1 MSEYLKFIT
10 GSHDLYQRY
19 IDDWRLAV
27 RSYWGG
33 VEYRD
38 AKYLKRY
45 SIDDA
50 TPSEVIRTYDMD
62 DDGRL
67 TGKYSSIA
75 VSDSR
80 SANEMGEQY
89 LSSFYMEKL
98 QNVPL
103 YPYTRLYVSEYN
115 SILFRNPPVRELPE
129 LPDVEAFI
137 NDVDGEGNSINEF
150 VSMVDIYTTVYGVVW
165 TSCIKPIGN
174 DYARWRMFSPIDV
187 PNWKYS
193 YNAAGDLELAKIV
206 LRISS
211 DSQMDIY
218 QYITKDTIDIVFVP
232 KVEELEVDL
241 PEEAIFFDGEDDDHE
256 YGYYVIQG
264 VNELGYIPIEPVYQS
279 NKIYNGIG
287 HTPIFDIA
295 QIQRSI
301 YGDSAEIYSSISY
314 GAHPVNIV
322 DEDTAKINDGALGA
336 EPGTIVRVP
345 AGINGAPNYVFEF
358 RAPPLDSIKELRELI
373 DQKID
378 KMNQV
383 AMIRTED
390 LIRASR
396 SGAQIEQ
403 YDSKLEAFIRKKATC
418 LENWEIK
425 MWNIWFDW
433 LNKPIPSD
441 LTISYNRLYSSKGLS
456 AEIAEVKDL
465 MALLVEYETQFAKP
479 EVEELETVEMESGA
493 ACPVAT
499 QDVSVNLKNRQSA
512 IDGAAYG
519 PLNPA
524 QPNEEFW
531 QRLADKW
538 SVSVEQ
544 AKASRCGNCAAFIQT
559 SKMLSCIESGL
570 AAGGVTGGEW
580 DTVAAGDLGYCEAF
594 DFKCASSRTC
604 DAWVT
609 GGPITDANAPAMESE
624 EYESEESESNGMES
638 EESDHEFLEE
648 MKEKIKTRMKQLI
661 DSSFSENSL

>member
-1 MSEYLKFIT
+1 MALTAFGRRIQYRGDSPVSDYLNFIT
-10 GSHDLYQRY
+10 GTHDLYARY
-19 IDDWRLAV
+19 VDDWRLAV

-75 VSDSR
+75 VSESK
-80 SANEMGEQY
+80 SANERGEQY
-89 LSSFYMEKL
+89 LSSFYLEKL

-103 YPYTRLYVSEYN
+103 FPYARLYVSEYN
-115 SILFRNPPVRELPE
+115 SILFRNTPVRELPE
-129 LPDVEAFI
+129 LPDVDAFI

-165 TSCIKPIGN
+165 TSCIKPLGSN
-174 DYARWRMFSPIDV
+174 YARWRMFSPIDV

-193 YNAAGDLELAKIV
+193 YTAAGDLELSNIV
-206 LRISS
+206 LRVSS
-211 DSQMDIY
+211 DSQMDIF
-218 QYITKDTIDIVFVP
+218 QYITKDAIDIVFVP

-241 PEEAIFFDGEDDDHE
+241 PDEAVYFESDDDNDDYPH
-256 YGYYVIQG
+256 GYYVIQSI
-264 VNELGYIPIEPVYQS
+264 NELGYIPVEPVYQS

-345 AGINGAPNYVFEF
+345 ASIGGTPNYVFEF

-418 LENWEIK
+418 LENWEYK
-425 MWNIWFDW
+425 MWLIWFDW
-433 LNKPIPSD
+433 LNKPLPTD
-441 LTISYNRLYSSKGLS
+441 LTVSYNRLYSSKGLTT
-456 AEIAEVKDL
+456 EIAEVRDIMSL
-465 MALLVEYETQFAKP
+465 ISEYETQFVKEETAMP
-479 EVEELETVEMESGA
+479 EMASEELPNIPGRTYPDGEA
-493 ACPVAT
+493 IPVT
-499 QDVSVNLKNRQSA
+499 LPELYQSA
-512 IDGAAYG
+512 SSDAVPEEQNCANCEYFMAGQCAKFAAPVRENYWCAKWEPIEEMPSEALG
-519 PLNPA
+519 ESDDMEEGSD
-524 QPNEEFW
+524 EEF
-531 QRLADKW
+531 
-538 SVSVEQ
+538 
-544 AKASRCGNCAAFIQT
+544 
-559 SKMLSCIESGL
+559 
-570 AAGGVTGGEW
+570 
-580 DTVAAGDLGYCEAF
+580 LG
-594 DFKCASSRTC
+594 
-604 DAWVT
+604 
-609 GGPITDANAPAMESE
+609 
-624 EYESEESESNGMES
+624 
-638 EESDHEFLEE
+638 E
-648 MKEKIKTRMKQLI
+648 MKEKLKTRMKQLI

>member
-1 MSEYLKFIT
+1 LSDYLNFIT
-10 GSHDLYQRY
+10 GTHDLYARY
-19 IDDWRLAV
+19 VDDWRLAV

-75 VSDSR
+75 VSDSK
-80 SANEMGEQY
+80 SANERGEQY
-89 LSSFYMEKL
+89 LSSFYLEKL

-103 YPYTRLYVSEYN
+103 FPYTRLYVSEYN
-115 SILFRNPPVRELPE
+115 SILFRNTPVRELPE

-165 TSCIKPIGN
+165 TSCIKPLGSN
-174 DYARWRMFSPIDV
+174 YARWRMFSPIDV

-193 YNAAGDLELAKIV
+193 YTTAGDLELSNIV

-211 DSQMDIY
+211 DTQMDIF

-241 PEEAIFFDGEDDDHE
+241 PDEAVYFAGDDDNEDYPH
-256 YGYYVIQG
+256 GYYVIQS
-264 VNELGYIPIEPVYQS
+264 VNELGYIPVEPVYQS

-345 AGINGAPNYVFEF
+345 ASIGGTPNYVFEF

-418 LENWEIK
+418 LENWEYK
-425 MWNIWFDW
+425 MWIIWFDW
-433 LNKPIPSD
+433 LNKPLPTD
-441 LTISYNRLYSSKGLS
+441 LTVSYNRLYSSKGLTT
-456 AEIAEVKDL
+456 EIAEVRDIMSL
-465 MALLVEYETQFAKP
+465 ISEYESQFAKTEIEMP
-479 EVEELETVEMESGA
+479 EAQMLETDAVSCAPATGN
-493 ACPVAT
+493 VAL
-499 QDVSVNLKNRQSA
+499 NLANRQTA
-512 IDGAAYG
+512 IDTAAYG
-519 PLNPA
+519 PLNPSE
-524 QPNEEFW
+524 PNDEFW

-538 SVSVEQ
+538 SVTVEE
-544 AKASRCGNCAAFIQT
+544 AKQSRCGNCAAFNITAKTKACIQQ
-559 SKMLSCIESGL
+559 GL
-570 AAGGVTGGEW
+570 AAGGATGGEW
-580 DTVAAGDLGYCEAF
+580 DTISAGDLGYCEAF
-594 DFKCASSRTC
+594 DFKCASARTC
-604 DAWVT
+604 DAWVG
-609 GGPITDANAPAMESE
+609 GGPITDTNAPIEMESNAYVE
-624 EYESEESESNGMES
+624 DSNN
-638 EESDHEFLEE
+638 EFLEE
-648 MKEKIKTRMKQLI
+648 MKEKLKTRMKQLI